1 MLRSWVIL
9 QKVTIEGRSYKPV
22 SERRTESVSEECDKM
37 WHEPSWQQ
45 QDSPPPVVIMGLMSQ
60 GESVD
65 SGDSVPACYQACT
78 SLTGQALSLE
88 RTESLPLDI
97 NSFITILLSLP
108 VYVSFSYKLRGTQ
121 SQVQSLKFNDIE
133 LHSPLACPVFHW

>member
-1 MLRSWVIL
+1 
-9 QKVTIEGRSYKPV
+9 
-22 SERRTESVSEECDKM
+22 
-37 WHEPSWQQ
+37 
-45 QDSPPPVVIMGLMSQ
+45 MGLMSQ
-60 GESVD
+60 GE
-65 SGDSVPACYQACT
+65 SGDSVPACYQAST

-133 LHSPLACPVFHW
+133 LHSPLACPVFH

>member
-1 MLRSWVIL
+1 
-9 QKVTIEGRSYKPV
+9 
-22 SERRTESVSEECDKM
+22 
-37 WHEPSWQQ
+37 
-45 QDSPPPVVIMGLMSQ
+45 MGLMSQ

-65 SGDSVPACYQACT
+65 SGDSVPACYQAST
-78 SLTGQALSLE
+78 SLTGQARSLE
-88 RTESLPLDI
+88 RTESLPVDI

-133 LHSPLACPVFHW
+133 LHSPLASPVFH